1 MNKLIKSQQEI
12 ETTVTDNNL
21 RYISLDDL
29 THKAGTAKVIIQSW
43 LKMRETIEFLGNWE
57 GLHNPDFS
65 SEKAREIFKKTD
77 TDNFSLT
84 VSKWIKQTS
93 AVGLLRE
100 KAKGKIQTFAH
111 PDIALD
117 FAAFLSPAFRI
128 YLFKEFQRLKKEEAE
143 EATHKLQW
151 TVRRELSKINYRR
164 HAEAVRKLVPPKIDE
179 LGKKSTLASEADLLN
194 IALFGINARQW
205 RKENPDKEG
214 NIRDHASLEQLTVL
228 ANLENLN
235 AYLIEHG
242 FEQDERLQM
251 LNREAI
257 KQMEMLLSYDSVK
270 ELRKMEEE
278 GDTPLLPE

>member
-57 GLHNPDFS
+57 GLHNPEFLP
-65 SEKAREIFKKTD
+65 EKAREIFKNTG

-93 AVGLLRE
+93 ATGLLR
-100 KAKGKIQTFAH
+100 KKVKGKTQTFAH

-270 ELRKMEEE
+270 ELRKMEED